1 MNGGVPLIFDPLRVV
16 PVAPSEMGEMG
27 EVRGGEG
34 RRIASGI

>member
-16 PVAPSEMGEMG
+16 PVAPSEMGE
-27 EVRGGEG
+27 VRGGEG